1 MNLGRRLATL
11 RKTRRDGLRNELR
24 RSRKELRKVQ
34 RQLEGARARASG
46 AQAELDRERQ
56 LAYDTDPLRRVS
68 EALISNYGRGVQG
81 GPFAGMQFPED
92 VADATES
99 LPMTLLGSVERELHH
114 VVEETIDLSPDIVVN
129 VGCYV
134 GYYAVGMAMRSP
146 KAQVWAFDIDSR
158 HQELCRRLAEHN
170 EVEDRVHTAGLCD
183 PEALQ
188 KISSGRTVLVVDCE
202 GCELDVLRPDLAPRL
217 EQATILVELHE
228 HIRPGVT
235 EEILDRFS
243 ATHDA
248 RILQA
253 QLRFPSEY
261 PQLDFLPWG
270 ARFLA
275 IHEPRESL
283 MGWAFLTPRDAPLDE
298 SSRVG
303 PESGQA

>member
-1 MNLGRRLATL
+1 
-11 RKTRRDGLRNELR
+11 LR

-34 RQLEGARARASG
+34 RQLEGAQGRAKA

-56 LAYDTDPLRRVS
+56 LAYEIDPLRRVS
-68 EALISNYGRGVQG
+68 EALISNYGRWVQG

-92 VADATES
+92 VAGATGG
-99 LPMTLLGSVERELHH
+99 LPMTLLGSVERELHA
-114 VVEETIDLSPDIVVN
+114 VVEETIALSPDVVIN

-146 KAQVWAFDIDSR
+146 NAQVWAFDIDSKHR
-158 HQELCRRLAEHN
+158 ELCRRLAEHN
-170 EVEDRVHTAGLCD
+170 EVEDRVHIAGLCD
-183 PEALQ
+183 PAALQ
-188 KISSGRTVLVVDCE
+188 KIGSGRTALVVDCE

-228 HIRPGVT
+228 HMRPGLT

-248 RILQA
+248 RTIQA
-253 QLRFPSEY
+253 ELRFPSQY
-261 PQLDFLPWG
+261 PQLDLLPWG

-275 IHEPRESL
+275 IHEPREAL
-283 MGWAFLTPRDAPLDE
+283 MAWAFLTPRDAPFGE
-298 SSRVG
+298 SSQVG
-303 PESGQA
+303 LESDAVTGERRSGDG